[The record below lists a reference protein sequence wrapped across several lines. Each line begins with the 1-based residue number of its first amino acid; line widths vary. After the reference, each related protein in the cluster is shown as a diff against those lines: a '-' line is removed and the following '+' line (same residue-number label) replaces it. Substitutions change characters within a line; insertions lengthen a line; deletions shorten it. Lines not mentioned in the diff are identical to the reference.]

1 MFKLVFVSHNQN
13 KIREVRAM
21 TPESIDII
29 GLDKLGCSDEIHE
42 TADSL
47 EGNALLKARY
57 IFEKYNVNC
66 FADDTGLEVEALDG
80 RPGVYSARYAGP
92 GKNSED
98 NINKLLDELKGST
111 NRKARFRTVIA
122 LILDGEEM
130 LFDGIAEGHII
141 HEKKGKDGFG
151 YDPVFQPE
159 GYDLTFAEMPI
170 QKKNLIS
177 HRFKAFNMLSEYL
190 MSVNYM

>member
-1 MFKLVFVSHNQN
+1 MLKLVFVSHNQN

-21 TPESIDII
+21 TPGSIDII
-29 GLDKLGCSDEIHE
+29 GLDELGCFDEIHE

-66 FADDTGLEVEALDG
+66 FADDTGLEVEALGG

-92 GKNSED
+92 GKNSDD
-98 NINKLLDELKGST
+98 NINKLLDELKNSAS
-111 NRKARFRTVIA
+111 RKARFRTVIA

-130 LFDGIAEGHII
+130 FFDGIAEGQII
-141 HEKKGKDGFG
+141 HKKKGKDGFG

-159 GYDLTFAEMPI
+159 GHNHTFAEMPLH
-170 QKKNLIS
+170 KKNLIS
-177 HRFKAFNMLSEYL
+177 HRYKAFNMLSEYL